1 MKFAAFLGCTIPVRG
16 QNYELSARKVCEA
29 LGIELVDVPDFSCC
43 GFPVISTDV
52 RTANAMA
59 VLQLSYAEE
68 QGLEIMSLCSAC
80 TAVLAEANHR
90 FQHDERSREQALEY
104 LAQIDRTYNGTAKV
118 RHIARVLIEDIG
130 LDAVREKVVRP
141 LEELVVAPHYGC
153 HYLKPSK
160 AHDNFDNSE
169 DAHTLDLIIEAL
181 GATSINYL
189 SKYNCCGG
197 ALLPIDENLALSM
210 AGKKLDELTEK
221 QVDAMVLFCPF
232 CSVMYDDNQRKIA
245 EMREKRYDLP
255 VVYLPQLMGL
265 AFGMDPKA
273 DLGLNMN
280 RVKTTALLDKLGLG
294 KRQEQAD

>member
-16 QNYELSARKVCEA
+16 QNYELSARRVCEA

-52 RTANAMA
+52 PTANAMA

-90 FQHDERSREQALEY
+90 FNHDERSHDQALEY
-104 LAQIDRTYNGTAKV
+104 LAQIDRTYNGTVKV
-118 RHIARVLIEDIG
+118 RHIARVFIEDIG
-130 LDAVREKVVRP
+130 LDAIREKVVHP
-141 LEELVVAPHYGC
+141 LGGLLFAPHYGC

-160 AHDNFDNSE
+160 AHDKFDSPE

-181 GATSINYL
+181 GGNSLNYL

-197 ALLPIDENLALSM
+197 ALLPIDESLALSM
-210 AGKKLDELTEK
+210 AGKKLDE
-221 QVDAMVLFCPF
+221 VSARHADAMVLFCPF
-232 CSVMYDDNQRKIA
+232 CSVMYDDSQRKIG
-245 EMREKRYDLP
+245 EVREKDYDLP
-255 VVYLPQLMGL
+255 VVYLTQLMGL
-265 AFGMDPKA
+265 AFGMDPRD

-280 RVKTTALLDKLGLG
+280 RVKTTGLLEKLGLG
-294 KRQEQAD
+294 KGQEKAE